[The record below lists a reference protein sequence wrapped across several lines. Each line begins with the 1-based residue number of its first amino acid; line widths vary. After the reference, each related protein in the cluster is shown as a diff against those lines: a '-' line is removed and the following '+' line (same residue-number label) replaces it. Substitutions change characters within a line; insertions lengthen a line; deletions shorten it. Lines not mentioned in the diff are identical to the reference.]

1 MFGELV
7 DVVVKPGGGVNSGLG
22 NMVGGVVAAGVG
34 LNSEIGITEGLRSR
48 RQVGRYQVQVV

>member
-34 LNSEIGITEGLRSR
+34 LNSEIGSTEGLRSR